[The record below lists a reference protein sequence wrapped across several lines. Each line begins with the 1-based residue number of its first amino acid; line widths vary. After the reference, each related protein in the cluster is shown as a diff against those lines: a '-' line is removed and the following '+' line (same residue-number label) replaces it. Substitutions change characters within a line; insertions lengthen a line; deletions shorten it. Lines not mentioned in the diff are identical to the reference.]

1 MVLLMV
7 SIFTVLFTL
16 DSIHTTHQPDATPS
30 RPHAATLYAT
40 QNENML
46 WTFAYD

>member
-16 DSIHTTHQPDATPS
+16 DSI
-30 RPHAATLYAT
+30 HAATLYAT